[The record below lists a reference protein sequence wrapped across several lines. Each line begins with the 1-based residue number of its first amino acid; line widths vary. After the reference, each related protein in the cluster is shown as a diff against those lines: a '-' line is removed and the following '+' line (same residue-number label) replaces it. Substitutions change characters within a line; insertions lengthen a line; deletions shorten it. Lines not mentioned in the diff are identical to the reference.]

1 MNWLNQLSFRTQMAI
16 PNIVI
21 LIFFL
26 IILTFIYRTFD
37 YQFRINQQIQEEIQP
52 VLNNFDD
59 GYRDMY
65 QMIAAAQAVMLS
77 GDDGD
82 IFNKQKQEYEDNA
95 PKVLPRITSAQR
107 LIDQNIIPSTLNKEL
122 TELTTAL
129 SKWRKHFDQVFIS
142 PENANAYIKKHQ
154 PQMDALF
161 SIVRKRLKVI
171 REAVEVKQK
180 ALLHQ
185 EKQAVNDAYFV
196 MTIGVIVSILASV
209 ILGFIFTR
217 VMLSQLNKLKSAM
230 LKIAAGEGDLRQRI
244 SIESTDEIGELG
256 TIFNQFA
263 DKIQHLVKEVITGAN
278 VLKNTIGRI
287 DDGTKN
293 IAQRTKETSTENTS
307 IATSVHELSATSDQV
322 KCDADEAANASNLAL
337 SDAVKVKRSLDS
349 TVHSIDALGKD
360 IQQASEVISELET
373 EVGNIVS
380 ILDVIRGIADQ
391 TNLLALNAAIE
402 AARAGEQG
410 RGFAVVADEVRSLA
424 SKTQDSTGE
433 IQTMIE
439 KLQQGTKSAV
449 EVMLQSNQTSQSTTE
464 QAIKANDSLSAI
476 TDAINVITQMNN
488 QIAQA
493 SSEQSQVSESINI
506 TIQALAEK
514 GTDLVKKVSRASNEC
529 HSLREESEKLEY
541 LVQQFKV

>member
-1 MNWLNQLSFRTQMAI
+1 MNWLNQLSFRTKMAI

-21 LIFFL
+21 LAFFL

-37 YQFRINQQIQEEIQP
+37 YQININQQLQEEIQP

-77 GDDGD
+77 SNDND
-82 IFNKQKQEYEDNA
+82 IFKQQKQEYEDNA
-95 PKVLPRITSAQR
+95 PKVIPRITSAQR
-107 LIDQNIIPSTLNKEL
+107 LIDQNIISPTLNKDL
-122 TELTTAL
+122 TELTTAF
-129 SKWRKHFDQVFIS
+129 SEWRKQFDQVFVS
-142 PENANAYIKKHQ
+142 PEEANTYIREHQ

-171 REAVEVKQK
+171 REAIEVKQE
-180 ALLHQ
+180 ALLQQ

-196 MTIGVIVSILASV
+196 MTTGVIVSIVASL
-209 ILGFIFTR
+209 ILGVIFTR

-230 LKIAAGEGDLRQRI
+230 LRIATGEGDLRQRI

-256 TIFNQFA
+256 SIFNQFA
-263 DKIQHLVKEVITGAN
+263 DKIQHLVKEVIVSAN
-278 VLKNTIGRI
+278 RLKDTIERI
-287 DDGTKN
+287 DENTKD
-293 IAQRTKETSTENTS
+293 IALSTKETSTENTS
-307 IATSVHELSATSDQV
+307 IATSVHELSATSEQV
-322 KCDADEAANASNLAL
+322 KCDANEAANASNLAS
-337 SDAVKVKRSLDS
+337 SDALNVKQSLDS

-360 IQQASEVISELET
+360 LQQASGVISELEA

-449 EVMLQSNQTSQSTTE
+449 EVMLQSNQTSQATTK

-506 TIQALAEK
+506 TIQALADK
-514 GTDLVKKVSRASNEC
+514 GTVLVTRVSGASEEC
-529 HSLREESEKLEY
+529 NYLREESEKLEY